1 LFAKATATRL
11 SELPHGRDQAGE
23 PGLVVCGTANI
34 NAVREVPPGRGGF
47 CVTFDPEHVTLHREK
62 GLAAAERAEARTSD
76 YEALVGHRRSTLFDV
91 SAISGAA
98 VSPLMGAA
106 TRHAYRLL
114 FTATNVRL
122 GVWLPHPNVVRD
134 ARKCV
139 EGRAGAD
146 SWWVR
151 HPLLLLL
158 WYLSP
163 HLIRDRHATRSAER
177 EARLWAHVLTLRLDA
192 RRRKQWSG
200 ALWYRTMQPTLGLLW
215 AEAAGRLSYRATWMY
230 VTDGGHYDNLGLVE
244 ALRRGARHIV
254 VLDASGDKADTWF
267 TLGGAIALA
276 RVDAGVDI
284 DLDPTT
290 MVRGGRGLAPGQ
302 VVRPWAHG
310 WFRRPPEESSPGQA
324 EQLPQQGEIWVCK
337 LGWWQGAPW
346 DVQAYARQHPAYPCD
361 STLEQLYDATEFE
374 AYQQLGV
381 ATVLG
386 AAERCRPPLKWV
398 APPAPRSPAG
408 APRAPGG
415 SAGNG
420 QTHPAEAE
428 RREPVHS
435 SGRTR

>member
-1 LFAKATATRL
+1 M
-11 SELPHGRDQAGE
+11 
-23 PGLVVCGTANI
+23 
-34 NAVREVPPGRGGF
+34 
-47 CVTFDPEHVTLHREK
+47 
-62 GLAAAERAEARTSD
+62 
-76 YEALVGHRRSTLFDV
+76 GHRRSTLFDV

-139 EGRAGAD
+139 DGHAGAD
-146 SWWVR
+146 SRWVQ

-163 HLIRDRHATRSAER
+163 HLIRDRHPNRSAER

-192 RRRKQWSG
+192 RKRKQWSG

-290 MVRGGRGLAPGQ
+290 MVRGGRGLASGQ

-310 WFRRPPEESSPGQA
+310 WFHRPPEESGPGQA
-324 EQLPQQGEIWVCK
+324 AQLPQQGEIWVCK

-346 DVQAYARQHPAYPCD
+346 DVLAYARQHSTYPCD

-374 AYQQLGV
+374 AYQQLGA
-381 ATVLG
+381 ATVLD
-386 AAERCRPPLKWV
+386 ATERCRPPLKWV
-398 APPAPRSPAG
+398 APPAPPPPVG
-408 APRAPGG
+408 AASAPGG
-415 SAGNG
+415 SASNG
-420 QTHPAEAE
+420 QTRPAEAE
-428 RREPVHS
+428 RREPVRP
-435 SGRTR
+435 GLPAPN